1 MHSVRHLDS
10 HNKIDEGIMRI
21 FVMPKYY
28 LFGQQFD
35 GRKDAVTDALA
46 IDDEVPDISSAHL
59 DCPCP

>member
-1 MHSVRHLDS
+1 
-10 HNKIDEGIMRI
+10 MRI

-28 LFGQQFD
+28 LFVQQFD

-59 DCPCP
+59 DCQCP